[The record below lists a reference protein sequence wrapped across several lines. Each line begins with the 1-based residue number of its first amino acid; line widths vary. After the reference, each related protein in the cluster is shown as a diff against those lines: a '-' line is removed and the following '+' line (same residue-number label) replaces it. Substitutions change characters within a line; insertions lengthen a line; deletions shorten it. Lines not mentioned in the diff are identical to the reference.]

1 MAKVEVKAE
10 IPKLPNG
17 QIEVERRKDGDL
29 KRRPITVF
37 YNVFV
42 DGKLIA
48 RHPRHY
54 GLIDGSFKLG
64 GAIES
69 AEQDFLE
76 RYATQVA
83 TLRAIE
89 ELKASQFEKVA
100 TIEV

>member
-1 MAKVEVKAE
+1 MAKVEVRAE

-17 QIEVERRKDGDL
+17 QIVVQKRKDGDF

-54 GLIDGSFKLG
+54 GVIDGSFKLE

-76 RYATQVA
+76 RYATQTA
-83 TLRAIE
+83 TLRAID
-89 ELKASQFEKVA
+89 ELKASQYEKVL